1 MEYYSTLKKKV
12 ALPFVTAC
20 MSLEGIM
27 LNEISQTEKDNC
39 ITPIWT
45 LEKKKIELLATESR
59 MVVAKGW
66 KVEEMGRGW

>member
-1 MEYYSTLKKKV
+1 
-12 ALPFVTAC
+12 
-20 MSLEGIM
+20 M